1 VVLDIPEEI
10 VETKNGVRWLHTQKI
25 AITDEND
32 KPLFLVGISEDI
44 TERKQ
49 MEKEAAERKVELM
62 RLEELEKFRKL
73 TVGRELKMIELKKEI
88 EELKS
93 KLQIIEKNKNIE

>member
-1 VVLDIPEEI
+1 M
-10 VETKNGVRWLHTQKI
+10 
-25 AITDEND
+25 
-32 KPLFLVGISEDI
+32 GISEDI
-44 TERKQ
+44 TDRKKLEREIAEV
-49 MEKEAAERKVELM
+49 EKETV

-93 KLQIIEKNKNIE
+93 KLQNNRKSKKSE